1 MTDYISSEIDLSNQ
15 VKSKSTN
22 DILEILLEK
31 TFAEKASKLQ
41 EIRNDFET
49 KIWTAEALKNF
60 DLAQKLTNEMKTQ
73 IDIVEAKMDKKREDT
88 LNAARWRQTM

>member
-15 VKSKSTN
+15 AKSKSTN

-60 DLAQKLTNEMKTQ
+60 DLAQKLTKEMKIQ

-88 LNAARWRQTM
+88 LSAARVRATI